1 MFARRVLLLAGL
13 TLLLVAPARAA
24 ALGPAYF
31 VRATGGMYTAALH
44 PSGLSVYSNAPAYVV
59 LQASPST
66 TILERDAT
74 NHNFPWVAIRD
85 TRGGRAGIDCFS
97 NGHLVTAKSRVDRF
111 TDNRVQYDG
120 LFMLYSS
127 WHFKAG
133 AGKPSACAP
142 ARGGATVL
150 PSITSSATSVTLH
163 LDCLI
168 RSCTGTLIAF
178 GQAGLCS
185 HPGTVSPGHV
195 GCPPVVTGNF
205 TISGGLS
212 VNLKLP
218 LNGRSLRSIL
228 LAITVNGKQGPFTRL
243 ASLPRTFQ
251 IPPKARR
258 ASLTV
263 TCPTT
268 GTLGSPVTV
277 TGTLA
282 PAAPKAPITLTFL
295 GSGGKPQTQT
305 VTSSANGTFSSQF
318 TPRSG
323 RDWVLNASFA
333 GDRTRTHAEQA
344 CGFTVT

>member
-1 MFARRVLLLAGL
+1 MVRRRVLLIVGL
-13 TLLLVAPARAA
+13 TLMLVAPARAA
-24 ALGPAYF
+24 ALGPAYV
-31 VRATGGMYTAALH
+31 VRATGGMYTAAVH
-44 PSGLSVYSNAPAYVV
+44 PSGLSVYPNAPAYLV

-66 TILERDAT
+66 TVLERDAT
-74 NHNFPWVAIRD
+74 THNFPWVAIRD

-120 LFMLYSS
+120 LFLQYSS
-127 WHFKAG
+127 WHFTAG

-142 ARGGATVL
+142 ARGGATVV
-150 PSITSSATSVTLH
+150 PSIRSSGTSATLH

-178 GQAGLCS
+178 GQAGLCRTPS
-185 HPGTVSPGHV
+185 TVSPGHL
-195 GCPPVVTGNF
+195 GCQPIVTGRF
-205 TISGGLS
+205 TMSGGLS

-218 LNGRSLRSIL
+218 LNGRSLRSVV
-228 LAITVNGKQGPFTRL
+228 LAITANGRQGPFTQL
-243 ASLPRTFQ
+243 ASLPKTFR
-251 IPPKARR
+251 IPPKAKR

-277 TGTLA
+277 SGRLA
-282 PAAPKAPITLTFL
+282 PVAPKAPVTLTFV

-305 VTSSANGTFSSQF
+305 VTSTANGTFSSQF
-318 TPRSG
+318 TPSSG
-323 RDWVLNASFA
+323 RAWVLDATFA

-344 CGFTVT
+344 CGFTVS